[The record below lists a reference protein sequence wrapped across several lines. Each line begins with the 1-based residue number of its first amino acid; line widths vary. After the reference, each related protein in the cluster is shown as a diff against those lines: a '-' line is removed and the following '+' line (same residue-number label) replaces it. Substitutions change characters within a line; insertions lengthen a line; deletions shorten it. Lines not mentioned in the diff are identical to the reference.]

1 MKRVTLK
8 NLADCSEMEV
18 FEYVRNHLLSQREKS
33 LMSPQKQLCAYKST
47 EGLKCAIGCLMTSRE
62 YKKSFEG
69 LPWEDLVAAELVPI
83 AHNRLLCDLQKC
95 HDDESVKDWESALDN
110 IKNKIESGIYSKM
123 PF

>member
-18 FEYVRNHLLSQREKS
+18 FEYVSNHLLSQREKS
-33 LMSPQKQLCAYKST
+33 LMPEKDLCAYKSP

-62 YKKSFEG
+62 YKKSFENQY
-69 LPWEDLVAAELVPI
+69 WENLVAAELVPS
-83 AHNRLLCDLQKC
+83 AHCRLLSDLQKC
-95 HDDESVKDWESALDN
+95 HDDEDVKYWESTLDR